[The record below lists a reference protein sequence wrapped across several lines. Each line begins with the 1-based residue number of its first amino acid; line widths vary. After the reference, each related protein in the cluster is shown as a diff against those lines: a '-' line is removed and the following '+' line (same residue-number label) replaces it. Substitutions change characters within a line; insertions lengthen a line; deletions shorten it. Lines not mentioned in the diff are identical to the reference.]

1 MAAAPKTPSVKT
13 PSLYARMQTHGTLTE
28 APRDVPNARF
38 ALPSTIHWMRALA
51 ILVADLNVDFAAGR
65 TFYARVQT
73 RNMPERE
80 LNTVC
85 EQLLFVLN
93 QVAALRAMTAAPNK
107 ADVARTAIV
116 AWYYGV
122 YSAASA
128 MTAAMDGSFQDN
140 HTETARKWQE
150 RFPANRLVMAPFADC
165 LSSLLQATSD
175 AELAP
180 VRARGRHS
188 LVNAPSTAEEA
199 WGCCAEYLSGTAD
212 WERWNIQERVRDTG
226 PFKALGVSDFRTKA
240 ARELRDA
247 AYDRRG
253 IAFLHQASRYR
264 GKANYRDAIFLGYG
278 TSVPTLLS
286 GFIDDLLAVLQAFAA
301 MAGAYCS
308 LRVGKAA
315 WTDFVDDLDRKK
327 AISVSPKDVW

>member
-1 MAAAPKTPSVKT
+1 MASAPKT
-13 PSLYARMQTHGTLTE
+13 PSLYARMQIHGTLTE
-28 APRDVPNARF
+28 TPRDVPDARF

-51 ILVADLNVDFAAGR
+51 ILAADQKLDFASAR
-65 TFYARVQT
+65 AFYAKVQA
-73 RNMPERE
+73 RGLPERE

-93 QVAALRAMTAAPNK
+93 QIAALQTLATATNE

-140 HTETARKWQE
+140 HTETATKWQE
-150 RFPANRLVMAPFADC
+150 RFPAKNLAMHPFADC
-165 LSSLLQATSD
+165 LSSILPSAAD
-175 AELAP
+175 ADLAP
-180 VRARGRHS
+180 VKARGQHH
-188 LVNAPSTAEEA
+188 LVNTPANAREA
-199 WGCCAEYLSGTAD
+199 WGCCAEYLSGTAN
-212 WERWNIQERVRDTG
+212 WERWNVEERVRET
-226 PFKALGVSDFRTKA
+226 PAFKALAVTDFRKQA
-240 ARELRDA
+240 ARNLRDA
-247 AYDRRG
+247 AYARRG

-264 GKANYRDAIFLGYG
+264 GKANYRDAIFLAYG
-278 TSVPTLLS
+278 SSVPTQLS
-286 GFIDDLLAVLQAFAA
+286 GFIDDLLTVLNAFAA

-315 WTDFVDDLDRKK
+315 WIDFVDDLDRKK

>member
-1 MAAAPKTPSVKT
+1 MVAAPKK

-28 APRDVPNARF
+28 APRDVPDARF

-51 ILVADLNVDFAAGR
+51 ILVADLNVDFATGR
-65 TFYARVQT
+65 TFYTRVQA
-73 RNMPERE
+73 RSVPDRE

-93 QVAALRAMTAAPNK
+93 QIAALRALTSAPNK

-140 HTETARKWQE
+140 HTETARKWQDA
-150 RFPANRLVMAPFADC
+150 FPPIAWQCRRSPTVCRACFRPPP
-165 LSSLLQATSD
+165 D
-175 AELAP
+175 AELVP
-180 VRARGRHS
+180 IRARGRHS
-188 LVNAPSTAEEA
+188 LVSTPSTAQEA
-199 WGCCAEYLSGTAD
+199 WGCCAEYLSGTAG
-212 WERWNIQERVRDTG
+212 WERWNVEERVRETG
-226 PFKALGVSDFRTKA
+226 AFKALGVSDFRKKA
-240 ARELRDA
+240 ARDLRDA
-247 AYDRRG
+247 GYARRG
-253 IAFLHQASRYR
+253 IGFLHQASRYR
-264 GKANYRDAIFLGYG
+264 GKANYRDAIFLAYG
-278 TSVPTLLS
+278 TSVPTQLS
-286 GFIDDLLAVLQAFAA
+286 GFVDDMLAVLQAFAA

-327 AISVSPKDVW
+327 AISVSPGDVW

>member
-1 MAAAPKTPSVKT
+1 MAATPKN
-13 PSLYARMQTHGTLTE
+13 PSLYSRMQAHGTLTE
-28 APRDVPNARF
+28 APRDVPDARF
-38 ALPSTIHWMRALA
+38 ALPSSIHWMRALA
-51 ILVADLNVDFAAGR
+51 ILAADQNVDFAVGR
-65 TFYARVQT
+65 TFYAKVQA
-73 RNMPERE
+73 RSVPDRE

-93 QVAALRAMTAAPNK
+93 QIAALQALTSAPNK

-128 MTAAMDGSFQDN
+128 MTAAMDGSFQDI

-150 RFPANRLVMAPFADC
+150 RFPANHLAMPPFSDC
-165 LSSLLQATSD
+165 LSSVLPATAE

-188 LVNAPSTAEEA
+188 LVNAPSTAREA
-199 WGCCAEYLSGTAD
+199 WGCCAEYLSGTAG
-212 WERWNIQERVRDTG
+212 WERWNVEERVRETG
-226 PFKALGVSDFRTKA
+226 AFKALGVSDFRKKA
-240 ARELRDA
+240 ARDLRDA
-247 AYDRRG
+247 AYARRG

-264 GKANYRDAIFLGYG
+264 GKANYRDAIFLAYG
-278 TSVPTLLS
+278 NSVPAQLS
-286 GFIDDLLAVLQAFAA
+286 GFIDDLLGVLKAFAA

-308 LRVGKAA
+308 LRVGRAA
-315 WTDFVDDLDRKK
+315 WTDFVNDLDRKK
-327 AISVSPKDVW
+327 AISVSPKDIW

>member
-28 APRDVPNARF
+28 APRDVPDARF

-51 ILVADLNVDFAAGR
+51 ILVADLNVNFAAGR
-65 TFYARVQT
+65 KFYARVQT

-93 QVAALRAMTAAPNK
+93 HVAALRAMTAAPNK

-165 LSSLLQATSD
+165 LSSVLEATSD

-212 WERWNIQERVRDTG
+212 WERWKHSGE
-226 PFKALGVSDFRTKA
+226 S
-240 ARELRDA
+240 E
-247 AYDRRG
+247 
-253 IAFLHQASRYR
+253 
-264 GKANYRDAIFLGYG
+264 GYG
-278 TSVPTLLS
+278 P
-286 GFIDDLLAVLQAFAA
+286 LQG
-301 MAGAYCS
+301 AGRFRFQDKGGARTAGCS
-308 LRVGKAA
+308 L
-315 WTDFVDDLDRKK
+315 
-327 AISVSPKDVW
+327 

>member
-1 MAAAPKTPSVKT
+1 MVAAPKT

-28 APRDVPNARF
+28 APRDVPDARF

-51 ILVADLNVDFAAGR
+51 ILVDGLNVDFATGR
-65 TFYARVQT
+65 TFYARVQA
-73 RNMPERE
+73 RSMPERE

-93 QVAALRAMTAAPNK
+93 QIAALRVLTSASNK

-150 RFPANRLVMAPFADC
+150 RFPANRLAMAPFADC
-165 LSSLLQATSD
+165 LSSVLQATSD

-188 LVNAPSTAEEA
+188 LVNPPTTAEEA

-212 WERWNIQERVRDTG
+212 WERWNIQERVRETG
-226 PFKALGVSDFRTKA
+226 SFKALGVSDFRTKA

-253 IAFLHQASRYR
+253 ISFLHQASRYR

-286 GFIDDLLAVLQAFAA
+286 GFIDDLLAVLRAFAA

-308 LRVGKAA
+308 LRLGKSA

-327 AISVSPKDVW
+327 AISVSPRDVW

>member
-1 MAAAPKTPSVKT
+1 MASAPKP
-13 PSLYARMQTHGTLTE
+13 PSLYSRMQAHGTLTE
-28 APRDVPNARF
+28 APRDVPDARF

-51 ILVADLNVDFAAGR
+51 ILAADQNVDFVSAR
-65 TFYARVQT
+65 IFYAKVQA
-73 RNMPERE
+73 RGLPERE

-93 QVAALRAMTAAPNK
+93 QIAALQALATAPNK

-150 RFPANRLVMAPFADC
+150 RFPAKNLAMHPFADC
-165 LSSLLQATSD
+165 LSSILPSIAD

-180 VRARGRHS
+180 VKARGQYH
-188 LVNAPSTAEEA
+188 LVNTPTTAQEA
-199 WGCCAEYLSGTAD
+199 WGCCAEYLSGTAG
-212 WERWNIQERVRDTG
+212 WERWNVEERVRETAA
-226 PFKALGVSDFRTKA
+226 FKALGVSDFRTKA

-247 AYDRRG
+247 GYARRG

-264 GKANYRDAIFLGYG
+264 GKANYRDAIYLAYG
-278 TSVPTLLS
+278 TSVPTQLS
-286 GFIDDLLAVLQAFAA
+286 GFVDDMLVVLKAFAA

-308 LRVGKAA
+308 LRVGKTA
-315 WTDFVDDLDRKK
+315 WTDFVDDLQRKK

>member
-1 MAAAPKTPSVKT
+1 MAADPKTS
-13 PSLYARMQTHGTLTE
+13 SLYSRMQTHGTLTE
-28 APRDVPNARF
+28 APRDVPDARF
-38 ALPSTIHWMRALA
+38 ALPSSIHWMRALA
-51 ILVADLNVDFAAGR
+51 ILAADQNVDFLAGR
-65 TFYARVQT
+65 TFYAKVQA
-73 RNMPERE
+73 RSVPDRE

-93 QVAALRAMTAAPNK
+93 QIAALQALTSAPNK

-150 RFPANRLVMAPFADC
+150 RFPARNLAMPPFADW
-165 LSSLLQATSD
+165 LSSILPSTAD

-180 VRARGRHS
+180 VKARGQHH
-188 LVNAPSTAEEA
+188 LVNTPTTAQDA
-199 WGCCAEYLSGTAD
+199 WGCCAEYLSGTAN
-212 WERWNIQERVRDTG
+212 WERWNVEERVRDT
-226 PFKALGVSDFRTKA
+226 PAFKALAVTDFRKQA
-240 ARELRDA
+240 ARSLRDA
-247 AYDRRG
+247 AFARRG

-264 GKANYRDAIFLGYG
+264 GKANYRDAIFLAYG
-278 TSVPTLLS
+278 ASVPAQLS
-286 GFIDDLLAVLQAFAA
+286 GFVDDLLAVLKAFAA

-308 LRVGKAA
+308 LRVGKGA
-315 WTDFVDDLDRKK
+315 WSDFVDELGRKK
-327 AISVSPKDVW
+327 AISVSPKDIW